1 MKKKRTW
8 IILGVAAIL
17 IVGGVYLATRSATA
31 QPAGFTQ
38 LLANVP
44 TAKVVRTTLANSV
57 ESSGSISP
65 DAKAQLS
72 FRTTGT
78 VADVPVKPGDVV
90 KQGAVLAVLDAAD
103 LQLKVAQA
111 EQAHLLQQLNYS
123 TTVEA
128 DPSDVAVAQA
138 SYDSAAAAYA
148 AALQDYRSQGDKQAV
163 QCSQLTTARLNLD
176 RAQAAYD
183 RLANDVQAR
192 KYLSGDWGPFQNV
205 VNGLTDA
212 KSAYDLALA
221 NCHIST
227 TGLNDSALKSA
238 QVQLQ
243 NAQNKLTELLT
254 PRSEKQIQAA
264 AQLEQARL
272 SLEQAKQNL
281 EKTILRAPFDG
292 LVTAVNIQPGGAAGS
307 SSAIELADV
316 RQLHVDVLVDETLI
330 ATVQPGQSV
339 ELTLD
344 AAPGVT
350 LTGKVER
357 IDPSGTVSQGV
368 VNYNV
373 RVNLDPIDAPVRLD
387 MTANASILGERHENV
402 LAVPATAVRTMGQGA
417 FGGQGGLGGQLGQ
430 GGFTGRGAQ
439 SDQSGQTAPDGQG
452 AQGTRQ
458 RLTGS
463 FVLVLVDGQPR
474 TVPVTVGLTAGDL
487 TEVSGDLQEGD
498 EVLAGE
504 LTVPAGANGTP
515 GGFFGGPPGGMPGG
529 GPPPF

>member
-1 MKKKRTW
+1 M
-8 IILGVAAIL
+8 
-17 IVGGVYLATRSATA
+17 
-31 QPAGFTQ
+31 
-38 LLANVP
+38 P

-65 DAKAQLS
+65 DAKAQLL

-78 VADVPVKPGDVV
+78 VEQVNVVPGDQV
-90 KQGAVLAVLDAAD
+90 KQGDVLATLDASD

-111 EQAHLLQQLNYS
+111 EQAYLMQQLNYS

-138 SYDSAAAAYA
+138 SYNSAAAA
-148 AALQDYRSQGDKQAV
+148 
-163 QCSQLTTARLNLD
+163 TARRCKIIEIKATSRPCSARNS
-176 RAQAAYD
+176 RRPNRISIGHRPAYD
-183 RLANDVQAR
+183 RLANDAQA
-192 KYLSGDWGPFQNV
+192 KDYLSGDWGPFQNV

-212 KSAYDLALA
+212 KAAYDLALA
-221 NCHIST
+221 NCNISKT
-227 TGLNDSALKSA
+227 SLNDSAVKSA

-243 NAQNKLTELLT
+243 NAQNNLNSLLT

-292 LVTAVNIQPGGAAGS
+292 VITAINIQPGGAAGS

-330 ATVQPGQSV
+330 ATVKPGQAV

-344 AAPGVT
+344 AVPGIT
-350 LTGKVER
+350 LTGTVER
-357 IDPSGTVSQGV
+357 IDPAGTVSQGV

-373 RVNLDPIDAPVRLD
+373 RVNLDPTAVPVRLD

-402 LAVPATAVRTMGQGA
+402 LAVPATAIRTAGQGA
-417 FGGQGGLGGQLGQ
+417 FGGQGGLAGRMGQ
-430 GGFTGRGAQ
+430 GAPGGQ
-439 SDQSGQTAPDGQG
+439 SDQGGQTAPGGQG
-452 AQGTRQ
+452 AQGGRQ
-458 RLTGS
+458 RLSGS
-463 FVLVLVDGQPR
+463 FVLVLENGQPR
-474 TVPVTVGLTAGDL
+474 PVPVTVGLAAGDL
-487 TEVSGDLQEGD
+487 TGGLWRS
-498 EVLAGE
+498 AGRR
-504 LTVPAGANGTP
+504 
-515 GGFFGGPPGGMPGG
+515 
-529 GPPPF
+529 

>member
-8 IILGVAAIL
+8 IILGVIAIL

-31 QPAGFTQ
+31 QPAGFAQ
-38 LLANVP
+38 LSANVP
-44 TAKVVRTTLANSV
+44 TARVIRTTLSNSV
-57 ESSGSISP
+57 ESSGSVSP
-65 DAKAQLS
+65 AAKAQLS

-78 VADVPVKPGDVV
+78 VEQVNVVPGDRV
-90 KQGAVLAVLDAAD
+90 KQGDVLATLDSSD

-111 EQAHLLQQLNYS
+111 EQAYLLQQFNYS
-123 TTVEA
+123 STVQA

-138 SYDSAAAAYA
+138 SYDSAAAAYS

-183 RLANDVQAR
+183 RLANDAQA
-192 KYLSGDWGPFQNV
+192 KNYLSGDWGPFQNV

-212 KSAYDLALA
+212 QAAYDLALA
-221 NCHIST
+221 NCNIST

-243 NAQNKLTELLT
+243 NAQNNLNSLLA
-254 PRSEKQIQAA
+254 PRGEKQIQAA

-292 LVTAVNIQPGGAAGS
+292 VITAVNIQPGGAAGS
-307 SSAIELADV
+307 SAAIELADT

-330 ATVQPGQSV
+330 ASVKPGQSV

-344 AAPGVT
+344 AAPGIT
-350 LTGKVER
+350 LTGTVER

-373 RVNLDPIDAPVRLD
+373 RVNLDPTEAAVRLD
-387 MTANASILGERHENV
+387 MTANANILGERHENV
-402 LAVPATAVRTMGQGA
+402 LAVPATAVRTMGQGG
-417 FGGQGGLGGQLGQ
+417 FGGQLGQ

-474 TVPVTVGLTAGDL
+474 PVPVTVGLTAGDL

-504 LTVPAGANGTP
+504 LTLPTGTNGAR